1 MYNRNEI
8 IDYGFTHKFSVDKTN
23 RALAKDGHRPMGPR
37 EEGLYRTSNWGTTPI
52 ERLKKDASEFG
63 AGLNTLLTMGADKA
77 VEFVKDPIG
86 TTNTTLENAG
96 KYISDRGPGGIALDT
111 LSLLGSPYGLTE
123 NDIKTRGLANTLR
136 TLPGYAWSH
145 PGFTTLDVVLPA
157 MGRFK
162 GHQLGNLLEKTNA
175 PQAIRQFIPSS
186 SISKVNEAINAGKG
200 IVSATDRAM
209 IRKLAEAT
217 NMKDVDM
224 GQVARNLQAPTNGVW
239 AGNEATL
246 KATEKMRDIAREY
259 GNSLVDL
266 GVDAGKART
275 IAQAQYIME
284 KLNPQRNIPIAVDDI
299 VKAISGEKKSVKGI
313 NKGTMGMLADEAG
326 RLYDQGII
334 TPLSHRA
341 TFMTDNRLP
350 GLVTDVDKS
359 MGNLADRRYG
369 KATPEELAPTLF
381 KAYEDTAR
389 EIYDA
394 NLGRVSID
402 NIAKSVGR
410 KATPSQLLDGGLLD
424 NEIVISPRAYV
435 DSIRQDFHTGD
446 FTSTRR
452 RINTLTNTGL
462 HKDLWNSYG
471 DDLWVVKKSDLRPL
485 QNMAN
490 SRMANNSLK
499 RLNSLWKTAQL
510 ITPKYVIEN
519 RLGNWSL
526 NFLERGFDIFG
537 DYADAMKFDPFGKTI
552 WEGKYNAI
560 RPERLKADTSY
571 YGVLGEEFQGTKA
584 TQAFKQGYGTIYQGA
599 KELSP
604 KKVAKGLYDTF
615 SAPVLALESQLEGL
629 DRYAN
634 FIGQAKRM
642 SQKTGE
648 SVESIIKRSSKDN
661 QLYNELMG
669 KVNRSLGDYI
679 GRNWAID
686 PKVYE
691 NLSMAFP
698 FFKYPTQAVRTLT
711 HQAMQRPLNFATTV
725 TLPERIGAKKW
736 DEEVAKYPQLEGL
749 EGGIVD
755 YNIPGKYGYLHL
767 HQSDVHPLGAGAG
780 LIASGLSDWQNI
792 NISPFF
798 SLARIPN
805 FLDRYG
811 NTASSPRYYNAGGQT
826 FIRDPRTGLPT
837 RQLATPGFGDR
848 VAYAGSWFGN
858 TYVPPVI
865 AWNRYIGPSI
875 TSALSQSGVNPNAT
889 WYPNYDTSILG
900 QIGEGKIPSWLQPI
914 ISGKTD
920 RPGKKYP
927 DTALNQLG
935 VRTLKVYPKQSASAR
950 SYQMALK
957 KYRKNQIMK
966 NIKED

>member
-23 RALAKDGHRPMGPR
+23 RALAKGGHRPMGPR
-37 EEGLYRTSNWGTTPI
+37 EEGLYRTNNWGTTPI

-77 VEFVKDPIG
+77 VEFSKDPIG
-86 TTNTTLENAG
+86 TTNTTLEKAG
-96 KYISDRGPGGIALDT
+96 RYLEDKGPGGIIADT
-111 LSLLGSPYGLTE
+111 LSLLGQPYGLTE
-123 NDIKTRGLANTLR
+123 KDIKTRGLENVVK

-145 PGFTTLDVVLPA
+145 PGFTALDIGAPA

-162 GHQLGNLLEKTNA
+162 GHQLGNLLERVKA
-175 PQAIRQFIPSS
+175 PQVIRQFIPSS

-217 NMKDVDM
+217 NIKDVDI
-224 GQVARNLQAPTNGVW
+224 GQVARNLQAPTNGIW
-239 AGNEATL
+239 AGNEATI

-284 KLNPQRNIPIAVDDI
+284 KLNPQRTMPIAVDDI
-299 VKAISGEKKSVKGI
+299 VKTISGEKKSIKGI
-313 NKGTMGMLADEAG
+313 NKGTISALADEAG

-341 TFMTDNRLP
+341 TFMTDDRLP
-350 GLVTDVDKS
+350 GLVTDADRS

-394 NLGRVSID
+394 NLGRVSVD

-410 KATPSQLLDGGLLD
+410 KVTPNQILDGGLLD
-424 NEIVISPRAYV
+424 NEIVISPRAYK
-435 DSIRQDFHTGD
+435 DSIRQDFNLGD

-452 RINTLTNTGL
+452 RINSLTTNGL
-462 HKDLWNSYG
+462 HKDLWEPYG

-490 SRMANNSLK
+490 SRTTGNPL
-499 RLNSLWKTAQL
+499 RRINSLWKTAQL
-510 ITPKYVIEN
+510 ITPKYVLEN
-519 RLGNWSL
+519 RLGNYAL
-526 NFLERGFDIFG
+526 NATEGVTPL
-537 DYADAMKFDPFGKTI
+537 DYLDAINFNPFGKDI
-552 WEGKYNAI
+552 YRGQYANI

-571 YGVLGEEFQGTKA
+571 YGVLGEEFQGTGA
-584 TQAFKQGYGTIYQGA
+584 VQALRQGYGTIYQGA

-634 FIGQAKRM
+634 FIKQAKRM

-648 SVESIIKRSSKDN
+648 SVENIIKRSSKDN

-698 FFKYPTQAVRTLT
+698 FFKYPTQAIRTLT
-711 HQAMQRPLNFATTV
+711 HQAMQRPLNFMGTV
-725 TLPERIGAKKW
+725 SLPERIGANKW
-736 DEEVAKYPQLEGL
+736 NEEVAKYPQLEGL

-755 YNIPGKYGYLHL
+755 HEIPGKYGYLHL

-811 NTASSPRYYNAGGQT
+811 NTASSPKYYNAGGQT

-837 RQLATPGFGDR
+837 RQLATPGLGDR
-848 VAYAGSWFGN
+848 LAYAGNWFGN

-865 AWNRYIGPSI
+865 AWNRYIGPAI
-875 TSALSQSGVNPNAT
+875 TDILSQTGINPNAT
-889 WYPNYDTSILG
+889 WYPNYDTSVLG

-920 RPGKKYP
+920 RPGKRYP
-927 DTALNQLG
+927 DTTLGQVG

-950 SYQMALK
+950 SYQMAIK

-966 NIKED
+966 TIKED